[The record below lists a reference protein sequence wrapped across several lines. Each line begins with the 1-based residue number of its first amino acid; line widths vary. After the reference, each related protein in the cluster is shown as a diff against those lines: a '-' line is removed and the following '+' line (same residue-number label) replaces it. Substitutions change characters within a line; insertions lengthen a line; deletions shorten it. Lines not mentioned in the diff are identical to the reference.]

1 MIKKQGFIIILLII
15 VVVGTIFLFSKNRIV
30 SNIKEKEHKEATEVE
45 KVDKTSKADYIFET
59 IDGTKLEINVEDNAF
74 HVKGLE
80 HKIIFLKIFGW
91 DCQYCQK
98 EIPQLIKLKKEL
110 GDSFE
115 VIAIEAEEHTIE
127 ESKEAIKKYGINYY
141 IVSGDTHKDFYHY
154 LQEKYGWTG
163 VIPLTIVIAEGGKVL
178 AFELGEKSYS
188 LSELMK
194 AALLR
199 K

>member
-1 MIKKQGFIIILLII
+1 MSKKQSFIIILLAII
-15 VVVGTIFLFSKNRIV
+15 VLGTIFFLNKNNIV
-30 SNIKEKEHKEATEVE
+30 SNVVEKEHKEINAT
-45 KVDKTSKADYIFET
+45 YIFET
-59 IDGTKLEINVEDNAF
+59 IDGTELEIDVEENAF

-80 HKIIFLKIFGW
+80 DKILFLKIFGW
-91 DCQYCQK
+91 DCEYCQK

-110 GDSFE
+110 SNSFE
-115 VIAIEAEEHTIE
+115 VIAIEAQEHTIE

-141 IVSGDTHKDFYHY
+141 VISGDTHKDFYHY

-163 VIPLTIVIAEGGKVL
+163 IIPLTIVIAKGGKVL
-178 AFELGEKSYS
+178 AFEMGEKSYS

-199 K
+199 N

>member
-1 MIKKQGFIIILLII
+1 MNKSRSFLLFSGFILVIGIIFFMIS
-15 VVVGTIFLFSKNRIV
+15 SKNI
-30 SNIKEKEHKEATEVE
+30 NKEVTKKID
-45 KVDKTSKADYIFET
+45 KVTTADYTFET
-59 IDGTKLEINVEDNAF
+59 IDGTKLEIDVEDNAF

-80 HKIIFLKIFGW
+80 NKTIFLKIFGW
-91 DCQYCQK
+91 DCEFCQK
-98 EIPQLIKLKKEL
+98 EIPQLINLKKEL

-115 VIAIEAEEHTIE
+115 VIAIEAQEHSVE

-141 IVSGDTHKDFYHY
+141 IVQGDTHKDFYRY

-163 VIPLTIVIAEGGKVL
+163 IIPLTIVIAKGGKVL

-194 AALLR
+194 ASLLR

>member
-1 MIKKQGFIIILLII
+1 MSKNQSFIIALLAIVILGII
-15 VVVGTIFLFSKNRIV
+15 YFFNKNEIV
-30 SNIKEKEHKEATEVE
+30 SNVGEKVHKEAIEKKE
-45 KVDKTSKADYIFET
+45 KVSNSDYVFKT
-59 IDGTKLEINVEDNAF
+59 IDGTELEIDVEDNAF

-80 HKIIFLKIFGW
+80 DKTLFLKIFGW

-115 VIAIEAEEHTIE
+115 VIAIEAQEHTIE

-141 IVSGDTHKDFYHY
+141 VVQGDTHKDFYHY

-163 VIPLTIVIAEGGKVL
+163 IIPLTIVVGKGGKVL
-178 AFELGEKSYS
+178 AFEIGEKSYS

-199 K
+199 N

>member
-1 MIKKQGFIIILLII
+1 MSKNQSFIIILLLI
-15 VVVGTIFLFSKNRIV
+15 VVLGIIFFFNKGEII
-30 SNIKEKEHKEATEVE
+30 SNVNKKVNKEAIE
-45 KVDKTSKADYIFET
+45 KIDNDSNSDYIFET
-59 IDGTKLEINVEDNAF
+59 IDGTKLKIDVEDDAF

-80 HKIIFLKIFGW
+80 DKTLFLKIFGW

-115 VIAIEAEEHTIE
+115 VIAIEAQEHTIE

-141 IVSGDTHKDFYHY
+141 IVQGDTHKDFYHY
-154 LQEKYGWTG
+154 LQKKYGWTG
-163 VIPLTIVIAEGGKVL
+163 IIPLTIVIAKGGKVL
-178 AFELGEKSYS
+178 AFEVGEKSYS

-194 AALLR
+194 MALLR
-199 K
+199 N

>member
-1 MIKKQGFIIILLII
+1 MSKNQGFIIILLTI
-15 VVVGTIFLFSKNRIV
+15 VVLGTIFFFNKNEIV
-30 SNIKEKEHKEATEVE
+30 SNVGEKVHKEVIE
-45 KVDKTSKADYIFET
+45 KIDKVSKADYVFET

-80 HKIIFLKIFGW
+80 NKTLFLKVFGW
-91 DCQYCQK
+91 DCKFCQK
-98 EIPQLIKLKKEL
+98 EIPQLIKLKKEIN
-110 GDSFE
+110 DSFE
-115 VIAIEAEEHTIE
+115 VIAIEAQEHSIKA
-127 ESKEAIKKYGINYY
+127 SKEAIKKYGINYY
-141 IVSGDTHKDFYHY
+141 VVPGDTHKDFYRY

-163 VIPLTIVIAEGGKVL
+163 IIPLTIVVAKGGRVL

-199 K
+199 N

>member
-1 MIKKQGFIIILLII
+1 MSKNQGFIIALLAIVILGII
-15 VVVGTIFLFSKNRIV
+15 YFFNKNEIV
-30 SNIKEKEHKEATEVE
+30 SNVGEKVHKEAIEKKE
-45 KVDKTSKADYIFET
+45 KVSNADYIFET
-59 IDGTKLEINVEDNAF
+59 IGGTELEIDVEDNAF

-80 HKIIFLKIFGW
+80 DKILFLKIFGW
-91 DCQYCQK
+91 DCKFCQK

-110 GDSFE
+110 RDSFE
-115 VIAIEAEEHTIE
+115 VIAIEAQEHTIE

-141 IVSGDTHKDFYHY
+141 IVSGDTHKDFYRY

-163 VIPLTIVIAEGGKVL
+163 IIPLTIVVGKGGKVL
-178 AFELGEKSYS
+178 AFEIGEKSYS

-199 K
+199 N

>member
-1 MIKKQGFIIILLII
+1 MSKKQGFIIILLTII
-15 VVVGTIFLFSKNRIV
+15 ILGTLFFFNKNGILSNVGGEV
-30 SNIKEKEHKEATEVE
+30 HKEAI
-45 KVDKTSKADYIFET
+45 KKIDKTPNADYRFET
-59 IDGTKLEINVEDNAF
+59 IDGTKLEIDVEDNAF
-74 HVKGLE
+74 HIKGLDD
-80 HKIIFLKIFGW
+80 KTVFLKIFGW
-91 DCQYCQK
+91 DCKFCQK

-115 VIAIEAEEHTIE
+115 VIAIEAQEHTVE

-141 IVSGDTHKDFYHY
+141 VIPGDTHKDFYRY

-163 VIPLTIVIAEGGKVL
+163 IIPLTIVVAKGGKVL

-188 LSELMK
+188 LAELMK

-199 K
+199 N

>member
-1 MIKKQGFIIILLII
+1 MSKNKGFIVILLII
-15 VVVGTIFLFSKNRIV
+15 VALGIIFLFNKNIIS
-30 SNIKEKEHKEATEVE
+30 SNVGE
-45 KVDKTSKADYIFET
+45 KVNKEVKKKIDKFSNLDYVFET
-59 IDGTKLEINVEDNAF
+59 IDGTRLEMDVEDNAF
-74 HVKGLE
+74 HIKGLE
-80 HKIIFLKIFGW
+80 NKTLFLKIFGW
-91 DCQYCQK
+91 DCEFCQK

-115 VIAIEAEEHTIE
+115 VIAIEAQEHSIE

-141 IVSGDTHKDFYHY
+141 VIQGDKHKDFYHY
-154 LQEKYGWTG
+154 LQVKYGWTG
-163 VIPLTIVIAEGGKVL
+163 IIPLTIVVAKGGKVL

-199 K
+199 N